1 VAGVSETEWQSVP
14 PAYMKSTVPS
24 IATLEDYKIL
34 REELQV
40 SRQDKL

>member
-1 VAGVSETEWQSVP
+1 
-14 PAYMKSTVPS
+14 MKSTVPS